1 MRHSRINEKAEGRKP
16 NYLLYNLLSLLI
28 LMSLVRA
35 QELAESQM
43 ETLAQLGTPEEVQEQ
58 ARMAWWREARFGMFI
73 HWGLYAIPAGEW
85 KGETNHA
92 EWIRTTAQIPIDEY
106 DKFVHEFNPIKFDA
120 DEWVRMAKDAG
131 MKYIVI
137 TSKHHDG
144 FSLFNSRY
152 TDFDIMSTPFKR
164 DIMDELANAC
174 RKYGLKICWYH
185 SIMDW
190 HHPDYLPRRGW
201 ESRTTDGADFDRYIS
216 HMKKQLK
223 ELIQNYGDIGV
234 LWFDGE
240 WEETWNHEYGQDLY
254 DYVRNLQPSIIIN
267 NRVDAGRA
275 GMQGLTKEGNY
286 AGDFGTPEQEIPP
299 TGLPG
304 IDWETCMTMNDHWG
318 YNKHNN
324 NWKSSKDLIQ
334 KLADIVSK
342 GGNFLLNVG
351 PTAEGLFPQA
361 SIDRLA
367 AMGQW
372 MKINGE
378 SIYGTQASP
387 FKHLSWGRCTQK
399 TVKGGTRLYLHVFS
413 WPENGRLVLPG
424 IYNQPGQAFLLS
436 DPTIKLNAFR
446 KEDAIVINIPQKVP
460 DSINSVVAIDIVG
473 KLDVNDPPVIS
484 AEYDIFIDEMDVSIV
499 SPRENITI
507 RYTLDGST
515 PDSKSTIFDGPIRLK
530 KTAQVSARLFRNGKP
545 VSGSSQAKY
554 TKVVPHPDVDL
565 HGITQGLQY
574 GYYEGSWDQ
583 LPDFYKLD
591 VVATGVI
598 SNFDISPRKQYDY
611 FRFQFEGFVLLPE
624 DGVYSFFT
632 DSDDGSRLYI
642 DGTLVVENDGLHGT
656 SEETGSIALS
666 AGYHPI
672 RVTYFE
678 KTGAN
683 QLTISYKGPNLK
695 KQVISDIILVRKK
708 KR

>member
-1 MRHSRINEKAEGRKP
+1 MLNQLVNMKKAYRSSILLLALTLLVGIAEGNKGYSP
-16 NYLLYNLLSLLI
+16 DD
-28 LMSLVRA
+28 
-35 QELAESQM
+35 
-43 ETLAQLGTPEEVQEQ
+43 
-58 ARMAWWREARFGMFI
+58 ARMTWWREARFGMFI
-73 HWGLYAIPAGEW
+73 HWGLYSIPAGEW

-106 DKFVHEFNPIKFDA
+106 DKFVQEFNPIKFDA

-144 FSLFNSRY
+144 FSLFDSRY

-201 ESRTTDGADFDRYIS
+201 ESRTTEGADFSRYIS

-254 DYVRNLQPSIIIN
+254 DYVRDLQPSIVIN
-267 NRVDAGRA
+267 NRVDSGRS

-334 KLADIVSK
+334 KLADIASK

-351 PTAEGLFPQA
+351 PTAEGLFPQS
-361 SIDRLA
+361 SINRLA

-387 FKHLSWGRCTQK
+387 FKHLSWGRCTKK

-413 WPENGRLVLPG
+413 WPENGRLVIPG

-436 DPTIKLNAFR
+436 DPTVELDAFR
-446 KEDAIVINIPQKVP
+446 KEDAIVINVPQKVP
-460 DSINSVVAIDIVG
+460 DPINSVVAIDIAG
-473 KLDVNDPPVIS
+473 KPDVNDPPIIS
-484 AEYDIFIDEMDVSIV
+484 AEHDIFINEMDISIV

-507 RYTLDGST
+507 HYTLDGST
-515 PDSKSTIFDGPIRLK
+515 PSIKSPIVDGPISLT
-530 KTAQVSARLFRNGKP
+530 KTSQVSARLFRNGEP
-545 VSGSSQAKY
+545 VSGNSQAQY
-554 TKVVPHPDVDL
+554 TKVVPYPGLDL
-565 HGITQGLQY
+565 QDIAQGLLY

-583 LPDFYKLD
+583 LPDFNELE
-591 VVATGVI
+591 VVATGFI
-598 SNFDISPRKQYDY
+598 PNFDISPRKQNDY
-611 FRFQFEGFVLLPE
+611 FGFWFEGFVLLPE
-624 DGVYSFFT
+624 DGIYSFFT

-642 DGTLVVENDGLHGT
+642 GSGLVVENDGLHGIN
-656 SEETGSIALS
+656 EETGSIALS

-672 RVTYFE
+672 RVTFFE

-683 QLTISYKGPNLK
+683 QLKISYRGPNMV
-695 KQVISDIILVRKK
+695 KQVISEKVLVREKK
-708 KR
+708 S

>member
-1 MRHSRINEKAEGRKP
+1 MKKALRSLILLLALTALLGAAEGNKGYSP
-16 NYLLYNLLSLLI
+16 DD
-28 LMSLVRA
+28 
-35 QELAESQM
+35 
-43 ETLAQLGTPEEVQEQ
+43 T
-58 ARMAWWREARFGMFI
+58 RMAWWREARFGMFI
-73 HWGLYAIPAGEW
+73 HWGLYSIPAGEW
-85 KGETNHA
+85 NGETNHA

-106 DKFVHEFNPIKFDA
+106 DKFVQEFNPIKFDA

-201 ESRTTDGADFDRYIS
+201 ESRTTEGADIDRYIS

-267 NRVDAGRA
+267 NRVDAGRS

-413 WPENGRLVLPG
+413 WPESGRLVLPG

-436 DPTIKLNAFR
+436 DPTIKLDAFR
-446 KEDAIVINIPQKVP
+446 KEDAIVINVPQKVP
-460 DSINSVVAIDIVG
+460 DPINSVVAIDIVG
-473 KLDVNDPPVIS
+473 KPDVNDPPVIS

-515 PDSKSTIFDGPIRLK
+515 PDTKSTIFDGPIRLTG
-530 KTAQVSARLFRNGKP
+530 TAQVSARLFRNGKP

-554 TKVVPHPDVDL
+554 TKVVSHPGVDL

-583 LPDFYKLD
+583 LPDFNKLD

-598 SNFDISPRKQYDY
+598 PNFDMP
-611 FRFQFEGFVLLPE
+611 
-624 DGVYSFFT
+624 
-632 DSDDGSRLYI
+632 
-642 DGTLVVENDGLHGT
+642 HGT
-656 SEETGSIALS
+656 MPS
-666 AGYHPI
+666 
-672 RVTYFE
+672 
-678 KTGAN
+678 
-683 QLTISYKGPNLK
+683 
-695 KQVISDIILVRKK
+695 
-708 KR
+708 